1 MADCED
7 DFDRD
12 DYGEDE
18 NDDVHQ
24 SLSDNDLSEEL
35 NQIKGEENIDA
46 DESNNDPDEDHND
59 ASSLDEH
66 DRKWMNEEGYIDLLG
81 EQPIYPVPNKI
92 RVTNPYISKYEK
104 ANIIG
109 KRA

>member
-18 NDDVHQ
+18 NDDVHR
-24 SLSDNDLSEEL
+24 SLSDNDLSEGL
-35 NQIKGEENIDA
+35 NQIKGEENSDA
-46 DESNNDPDEDHND
+46 DESNDEDDND

-66 DRKWMNEEGYIDLLG
+66 HRKWMNEEGYIDLLD
-81 EQPIYPVPNKI
+81 EQPIYPAANKI

-104 ANIIG
+104 AIIIG